1 MSTIKLSDFH
11 AGNLV
16 ISFLKKSNIPQAHLA
31 RELNM
36 ATSNVNR
43 LLKRDSMETSLLLE
57 ISNKLNHN
65 FFADISGDVQEG
77 KPYALVSPQIGK
89 HIEER
94 LKELKMTQSQFAAIL
109 NVTPAEVS
117 RLIMKESF
125 DAQKLLKICR
135 TLNYDFFRDFY
146 HYTNDQEESKVAGMT
161 SILKR
166 NEELAVENAKYR
178 EFLENGLEYLEQWM
192 EEKGL
197 SIETINTEQ
206 IMKLSSGDQVLFF
219 WYINLRN
226 QLSVQEKKSKMLQSL
241 LKWGELLSNVKKTE
255 ED

>member
-1 MSTIKLSDFH
+1 MPTIKLSDFH
-11 AGNLV
+11 AGNLI

-77 KPYALVSPQIGK
+77 KPYTLVSPQIGK

-117 RLIMKESF
+117 RLIRKESF
-125 DAQKLLKICR
+125 DVQKLLKICR

-146 HYTNDQEESKVAGMT
+146 RYIDKTEENKFGGWASL
-161 SILKR
+161 LKR
-166 NEELAVENAKYR
+166 NEELVAENTRMKEYLR
-178 EFLENGLEYLEQWM
+178 EVYSKMQKFKEDNDVSIDNWDSLVKREGVDVMNMASFFFLETKIKNYLDELEQ
-192 EEKGL
+192 KD
-197 SIETINTEQ
+197 
-206 IMKLSSGDQVLFF
+206 SSSSPENG
-219 WYINLRN
+219 
-226 QLSVQEKKSKMLQSL
+226 K
-241 LKWGELLSNVKKTE
+241 
-255 ED
+255 